1 MPESKPPSPRPM
13 PAVGNP
19 GRDRPLD
26 VFMPPSGVGGMCT
39 DRPMP
44 VNPGRAPGGG
54 EGDK

>member
-26 VFMPPSGVGGMCT
+26 VFMPPSGVGGMYT

-44 VNPGRAPGGG
+44 VNPGRTPSGG